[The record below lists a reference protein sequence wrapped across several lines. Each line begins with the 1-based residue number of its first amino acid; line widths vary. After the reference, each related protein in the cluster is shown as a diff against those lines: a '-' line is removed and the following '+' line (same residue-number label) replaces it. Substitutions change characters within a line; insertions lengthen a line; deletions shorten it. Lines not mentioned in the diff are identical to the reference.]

1 MNHVS
6 RQTLR
11 GVIRLN
17 SRSFPFSYHHPYRR
31 WMHSSECRN
40 VNSSHRRSHT
50 LAELRPVQPKIES
63 PVKEAKKSPLSI
75 LPLGMVIRSFLIT
88 SIYSSSVLQDLSLRI
103 LWVIAHSD
111 NAFLNP
117 DRNFILNFLLRKS
130 FYAQFCAGETH
141 AQVKSTVKRLRDIGF
156 GGVILTHA
164 KEAVPQDD
172 AKSASILDPSIETS
186 HDITAD
192 IIPWVNS
199 IVETINMADP
209 GNYVAL
215 KLSGA
220 GRLALYNLSRNKN
233 PSPYLS
239 KSLDDICNLA
249 RQRHVS
255 ILVDAE
261 HDVQQEGI
269 DSWTMTFARRHNTD
283 TAIIYGTY
291 QAYRKVTPATISRHL
306 AEAQEGGFALG
317 VKLVRG
323 AYLGSD
329 PRECFYD
336 TKFETDNCYNSIS
349 ESVLTRQ
356 WSPVV
361 CGNGNF
367 PDTHLVLAT
376 HNAESAYKARTI
388 CSRGEAKSSI
398 VFAQLQGMADE
409 LGCELIQADFGGSPV
424 ALPAYKYLVWGST
437 SECMKYLLRRAY
449 ENRDAVQRTNSGRK
463 ALWSELIRRF
473 KSALSL
479 SS

>member
-1 MNHVS
+1 
-6 RQTLR
+6 
-11 GVIRLN
+11 
-17 SRSFPFSYHHPYRR
+17 
-31 WMHSSECRN
+31 
-40 VNSSHRRSHT
+40 
-50 LAELRPVQPKIES
+50 
-63 PVKEAKKSPLSI
+63 
-75 LPLGMVIRSFLIT
+75 MVIRSFLIT
-88 SIYSSSVLQDLSLRI
+88 SIYSSFILQDLSLRI

-111 NAFLNP
+111 NALLNP
-117 DRNFILNFLLRKS
+117 DKNFILNFLLRKS
-130 FYAQFCAGETH
+130 FYAQFCAGETPT
-141 AQVKSTVKRLRDIGF
+141 QVQRTVKRLKDIGF

-164 KEAVPQDD
+164 KEATHENE
-172 AKSASILDPSIETS
+172 AEAAAISDPSVETP
-186 HDITAD
+186 HDVTAD

-220 GRLALYNLSRNKN
+220 GRLALYNLSQNRN

-239 KSLDDICNLA
+239 KSLDEICNLA
-249 RQRHVS
+249 QQRDVS

-261 HDVQQEGI
+261 HDAQQEGI
-269 DSWTMTFARRHNTD
+269 DSWTIIYARRYNTN

-291 QAYRKVTPATISRHL
+291 QAYRRVTPTTISRHL
-306 AEAQEGGFALG
+306 AEAQKGGFTLG

-336 TKFETDNCYNSIS
+336 TKAETDNCYNAIS
-349 ESVLTRQ
+349 ESILTRQ

-361 CGNGNF
+361 RGNGNF

-376 HNAESAYKARTI
+376 HNAESVHKARAI
-388 CSRGEAKSSI
+388 CNRGEAKSGI

-409 LGCELIQADFGGSPV
+409 LGCELIQAGAGGSPV

-449 ENRDAVQRTNSGRK
+449 ENRDAVQRTHSGRK
-463 ALWSELIRRF
+463 ALWSELVRRF
-473 KSALSL
+473 KLALSL
-479 SS
+479 PH

>member
-1 MNHVS
+1 
-6 RQTLR
+6 
-11 GVIRLN
+11 
-17 SRSFPFSYHHPYRR
+17 
-31 WMHSSECRN
+31 MHSSESRN

-50 LAELRPVQPKIES
+50 LAELRPVQSKIES
-63 PVKEAKKSPLSI
+63 PAKAAKKSPLSI

-88 SIYSSSVLQDLSLRI
+88 SIYSSFILQDLSLRI

-117 DRNFILNFLLRKS
+117 DKNSILNFLLKAS

-141 AQVKSTVKRLRDIGF
+141 AQVRSTVKRLRDIGF

-164 KEAVPQDD
+164 KEAVLQDD
-172 AKSASILDPSIETS
+172 TKGASILDPSVETA
-186 HDITAD
+186 HDVSAD
-192 IIPWVNS
+192 IIPWAKS

-233 PSPYLS
+233 PSPHLS
-239 KSLDDICNLA
+239 ESLHKICDLA
-249 RQRHVS
+249 RQRQVS
-255 ILVDAE
+255 LLVDAE

-269 DSWTMTFARRHNTD
+269 DSWTMIYARRYNTD

-291 QAYRKVTPATISRHL
+291 QAYRIVTPTTISRHL
-306 AEAQEGGFALG
+306 AEAQKGDFTLG

-336 TKFETDNCYNSIS
+336 TKVETDNCYNSIS

-367 PDTHLVLAT
+367 PDTHLILAT
-376 HNAESAYKARTI
+376 HNAVSVYKARAI
-388 CSRGEAKSSI
+388 CSRGEAKSGI

-437 SECMKYLLRRAY
+437 SECMKYLLRRTY